1 MNETDEELVR
11 GLHREAVERARREGL
26 STRAVEGRTIHYTNL
41 PEGKADSPLR
51 TEWDCY
57 RREVARLLAEG
68 HEGRFVL
75 IKGELIVGLFGTEVE
90 ALEQGYQR
98 FHGEAFLVHKVQERE
113 PVLLSPTVRLWR
125 S

>member
-1 MNETDEELVR
+1 MKETDEELVGR
-11 GLHREAVERARREGL
+11 LHREAVERAGQKGSPLRP
-26 STRAVEGRTIHYTNL
+26 VERPTIHYTNL
-41 PEGKADSPLR
+41 PAGRPNSPLR

-75 IKGELIVGLFGTEVE
+75 IKGKLIVGLYTTEAE
-90 ALEQGYQR
+90 ALEQGYQN
-98 FHGEAFLVHKVQERE
+98 FHGEAFLVHQVQERE
-113 PVLLSPTVRLWR
+113 TALLCPPVRLCR